1 MRGILLALLWPLLV
15 LACAYT
21 LLRYWWAV
29 VQNPR
34 KALDIAEAIDV
45 AANVSLNGQPE
56 TTISGRAGR
65 ARMRGRT
72 WGCLLCWLLDRIDSG
87 HCDRSVYDEAQR

>member
-1 MRGILLALLWPLLV
+1 MRGLLLAMLWPLLV
-15 LACAYT
+15 PACVYS

-29 VQNPR
+29 VQNPT

-45 AANVSLNGQPE
+45 AANVSLNGQPA

-65 ARMRGRT
+65 ARARGRR
-72 WGCLLCWLLDRIDSG
+72 WGCLLCWVLDRTDAG
-87 HCDRSVYDEAQR
+87 HCKTAMYEEAA